1 MDTEKKLVD
10 HVVTQEDLDAGK
22 FEGSNVG
29 DTVQVEEEAPAP
41 EQSPEKTPA
50 DTADASDSAPAE

>member
-1 MDTEKKLVD
+1 MDEPKKVD

-29 DTVQVEEEAPAP
+29 DTVQVEEETSVSDESANTT
-41 EQSPEKTPA
+41 EDSTNESG
-50 DTADASDSAPAE
+50 DDSAE